1 MPHDSADQGGPAM
14 RVLRV
19 TTAVAL
25 LLGIMGLL
33 GGVDAQQCPKGK
45 LRIYTSWPMQ
55 GAMLPEG
62 TGMKNGVDLAVAE
75 ANGAVAGYCLEVVN
89 LDDASPQTGKW
100 DGAVEAENAN
110 KAVGDPLAIVYV
122 GTYNSGAAKVS
133 IPITNRAHM
142 AQVTP
147 ANTYPGLTKKRGA
160 APGEPEIYRP
170 GGFVNYFRPIPADD
184 IQGAVA
190 AKWAKRLGVKKV
202 FILNDQELY
211 GKGIADVFEATAKKL
226 GLPVVANEG
235 IDWKQPDQKPV
246 LTKIRASG
254 ADLVYLGGVIETGA
268 QVVIRQMKEVGL
280 TAPRTRF
287 MGPDGLLEEELLKG
301 ATCDAALG
309 TEMRITFAGL
319 PFEKMR
325 GVGAKTYET
334 YKSKYGK
341 EPTSYALYA
350 AEGTRVIIDALK
362 RSASEIERAK
372 DVTAKREAL
381 RKAIASTK
389 SFDGITGEGSCEGK
403 GDAANDRLSGS
414 RAGRPAPPPG
424 GKSQYKTTREWPACS
439 GGRRQGGAPGVPG
452 GPRGGG
458 GGGGPPHAPPCR
470 TIGP

>member
-1 MPHDSADQGGPAM
+1 MKFARIAAIVIVLAGLAAAAGDSA
-14 RVLRV
+14 
-19 TTAVAL
+19 
-25 LLGIMGLL
+25 
-33 GGVDAQQCPKGK
+33 AQSCPKGK
-45 LRIYTSWPMQ
+45 LRFYTSWPMQ

-62 TGMKNGVDLAVAE
+62 TGMKNGVDMAVGE
-75 ANGAVAGYCLEVVN
+75 VNGTVAGFCIEVVN

-110 KAVGDPLAIVYV
+110 KAVADPQAIVYI

-170 GGFVNYFRPIPADD
+170 GGFANYFRPIPADD

-202 FILNDQELY
+202 YILNDQELY
-211 GKGIADVFEATAKKL
+211 GKGIADVFEATAKKI

-301 ATCDAALG
+301 ATCESAMAVDA
-309 TEMRITFAGL
+309 RVTFAGL

-334 YKSKYGK
+334 YKTKYGK

-350 AEGTRVIIDALK
+350 AEGTRVILDALK
-362 RSASEIERAK
+362 RSASAIEKAK
-372 DVTAKREAL
+372 DVQEKREAL

-389 SFDGITGEGSCEGK
+389 NFEGINGKWSFDEN
-403 GDAANDRLSGS
+403 GDVDYDTMSGFKV
-414 RAGRPAPPPG
+414 AKADTPVGCKFAFE
-424 GKSQYKTTREWPACS
+424 QILE
-439 GGRRQGGAPGVPG
+439 
-452 GPRGGG
+452 
-458 GGGGPPHAPPCR
+458 
-470 TIGP
+470 

>member
-1 MPHDSADQGGPAM
+1 M
-14 RVLRV
+14 RLPRIAAAVLV
-19 TTAVAL
+19 LSAL
-25 LLGIMGLL
+25 LTA
-33 GGVDAQQCPKGK
+33 GGNVAAQSCAKGK
-45 LRIYTSWPMQ
+45 LRFYTSWPMQ

-62 TGMKNGVDLAVAE
+62 TGMKNGVDLAVSE
-75 ANGAVAGYCLEVVN
+75 VGGVVAGYCIEVVN

-110 KAVGDPLAIVYV
+110 KAIGDQQAIVYI

-133 IPITNRAHM
+133 IPITNRARM

-170 GGFVNYFRPIPADD
+170 SGVVNYFRPVPADD

-190 AKWAKRLGVKKV
+190 AKWAKRMGAKKV
-202 FILNDQELY
+202 FLLNDQELY
-211 GKGIADVFEATAKKL
+211 GKGIADVFEATAKKI
-226 GLPVVANEG
+226 GLEIVANEG

-254 ADLVYLGGVIETGA
+254 ADLVYMGGVIETGA

-301 ATCDAALG
+301 ATCDAVLA
-309 TEMRITFAGL
+309 TSMRITFAGL

-334 YKSKYGK
+334 YKTKYGK
-341 EPTSYALYA
+341 EPTS
-350 AEGTRVIIDALK
+350 
-362 RSASEIERAK
+362 
-372 DVTAKREAL
+372 
-381 RKAIASTK
+381 
-389 SFDGITGEGSCEGK
+389 
-403 GDAANDRLSGS
+403 
-414 RAGRPAPPPG
+414 
-424 GKSQYKTTREWPACS
+424 
-439 GGRRQGGAPGVPG
+439 
-452 GPRGGG
+452 
-458 GGGGPPHAPPCR
+458 
-470 TIGP
+470 

>member
-1 MPHDSADQGGPAM
+1 MKLSRIA
-14 RVLRV
+14 
-19 TTAVAL
+19 AVAVV
-25 LLGIMGLL
+25 LLGLAAAAG
-33 GGVDAQQCPKGK
+33 DTAAQSCPKGK
-45 LRIYTSWPMQ
+45 LRFYTSWPMQ

-62 TGMKNGVDLAVAE
+62 TGMKNGVDMAVGE
-75 ANGAVAGYCLEVVN
+75 ANGTVAGFCIEVVN

-110 KAVGDPLAIVYV
+110 KAVADPLAIVYI

-170 GGFVNYFRPIPADD
+170 GGFANYFRPIPADD
-184 IQGAVA
+184 IQGAVG
-190 AKWAKRLGVKKV
+190 AKWAKRLGAKKV
-202 FILNDQELY
+202 YILNDQELY
-211 GKGIADVFEATAKKL
+211 GKGIADVFEATAKKI

-246 LTKIRASG
+246 LTKVRASG

-268 QVVIRQMKEVGL
+268 QVIIRQMKEVGL

-301 ATCDAALG
+301 ATCESAMAV
-309 TEMRITFAGL
+309 EARVTFAGL

-350 AEGTRVIIDALK
+350 AEGTRVILDALK
-362 RSASEIERAK
+362 RSAAQIEKAK
-372 DVTAKREAL
+372 DVQDKREAL
-381 RKAIASTK
+381 RKAIATTK
-389 SFDGITGEGSCEGK
+389 NFEGINGKWSFDEN
-403 GDAANDRLSGS
+403 GDVDYDTMSGFKVAKADTPVGCKFS
-414 RAGRPAPPPG
+414 FE
-424 GKSQYKTTREWPACS
+424 SILE
-439 GGRRQGGAPGVPG
+439 
-452 GPRGGG
+452 
-458 GGGGPPHAPPCR
+458 
-470 TIGP
+470 

>member
-1 MPHDSADQGGPAM
+1 M
-14 RVLRV
+14 RVSRV
-19 TTAVAL
+19 ITLAVVLFAFIAA
-25 LLGIMGLL
+25 GST
-33 GGVDAQQCPKGK
+33 VSAQSCPKGK
-45 LRIYTSWPMQ
+45 LRFYTSWPMQ

-62 TGMKNGVDLAVAE
+62 TGMKNGVDMAVSE
-75 ANGAVAGYCLEVVN
+75 VNSVVAGYCIEVVN

-110 KAVGDPLAIVYV
+110 KAVADPLAIVYI

-170 GGFVNYFRPIPADD
+170 AGFANYFRPIPADD
-184 IQGAVA
+184 IQGAVG
-190 AKWAKRLGVKKV
+190 AKWAKRMGVKKV
-202 FILNDQELY
+202 YVLNDQELY
-211 GKGIADVFEATAKKL
+211 GKGIADVFEATAKKI

-246 LTKIRASG
+246 LTKVRASG

-268 QVVIRQMKEVGL
+268 QVIIRQMKEVGL

-334 YKSKYGK
+334 YKSKFGK

-350 AEGTRVIIDALK
+350 AEGTRVIIDAIK
-362 RSASEIERAK
+362 RAAPQIEKAK
-372 DVTAKREAL
+372 DATEKREAV

-389 SFDGITGEGSCEGK
+389 NFEGINGKWSFDEN
-403 GDAANDRLSGS
+403 GDVDYDTMSGFK
-414 RAGRPAPPPG
+414 AVKADTPVGC
-424 GKSQYKTTREWPACS
+424 KFQFE
-439 GGRRQGGAPGVPG
+439 
-452 GPRGGG
+452 
-458 GGGGPPHAPPCR
+458 
-470 TIGP
+470 TILE

>member
-1 MPHDSADQGGPAM
+1 M
-14 RVLRV
+14 RLLRV
-19 TTAVAL
+19 TTVVAL
-25 LLGIMGLL
+25 FLGLVGF
-33 GGVDAQQCPKGK
+33 VSSADAQQCPKGK
-45 LRIYTSWPMQ
+45 LRLYTSWPMQ

-62 TGMKNGVDLAVAE
+62 TGMKNGVDLAVSE
-75 ANGAVAGYCLEVVN
+75 VNGVVAGYCLEVVN

-110 KAVGDPLAIVYV
+110 KAVGDPLAIVYI

-190 AKWAKRLGVKKV
+190 AKWAKRMGVKKV

-211 GKGIADVFEATAKKL
+211 GKGIADVFEATAKKI

-246 LTKIRASG
+246 LTKVRASG
-254 ADLVYLGGVIETGA
+254 ADLVYMGGVIETGA
-268 QVVIRQMKEVGL
+268 QVIIRQMKEVGL
-280 TAPRTRF
+280 VAPRTRF

-309 TEMRITFAGL
+309 TDMRITFAGL

-350 AEGTRVIIDALK
+350 AEGGRVIIDAIK
-362 RSASEIERAK
+362 RAAPQIEKAK
-372 DVTAKREAL
+372 DITEKREAV

-389 SFDGITGEGSCEGK
+389 NFEGINGKWSFDEN
-403 GDAANDRLSGS
+403 GDVDYDTMSGFK
-414 RAGRPAPPPG
+414 AVKAD
-424 GKSQYKTTREWPACS
+424 
-439 GGRRQGGAPGVPG
+439 
-452 GPRGGG
+452 GPIG
-458 GGGGPPHAPPCR
+458 CKFQFE
-470 TIGP
+470 TILE

>member
-1 MPHDSADQGGPAM
+1 M

-25 LLGIMGLL
+25 MFSVIGFV
-33 GGVDAQQCPKGK
+33 GGAAAQQCPKGK
-45 LRIYTSWPMQ
+45 LRLYTSWPMQ

-62 TGMKNGVDLAVAE
+62 TGMKNGVDLAVSE
-75 ANGAVAGYCLEVVN
+75 VNGVVAGFCLEVVN

-110 KAVGDPLAIVYV
+110 KAVGDSLAIVYI

-211 GKGIADVFEATAKKL
+211 GKGIADVFEATAKKI

-246 LTKIRASG
+246 LTKVRASG
-254 ADLVYLGGVIETGA
+254 ADLVYMGGVIETGA
-268 QVVIRQMKEVGL
+268 QVIIRQMKEVGL
-280 TAPRTRF
+280 VAPRTRF

-309 TEMRITFAGL
+309 TDMRITFAGL

-350 AEGTRVIIDALK
+350 AEGTRVIVDAIK
-362 RSASEIERAK
+362 RAAPQIEKAK
-372 DVTAKREAL
+372 DITEKREAV

-389 SFDGITGEGSCEGK
+389 NFEGINGKWSFDEN
-403 GDAANDRLSGS
+403 GDVDYDTMSGFK
-414 RAGRPAPPPG
+414 AIKAD
-424 GKSQYKTTREWPACS
+424 
-439 GGRRQGGAPGVPG
+439 
-452 GPRGGG
+452 GPIG
-458 GGGGPPHAPPCR
+458 CKFQFE
-470 TIGP
+470 TILE